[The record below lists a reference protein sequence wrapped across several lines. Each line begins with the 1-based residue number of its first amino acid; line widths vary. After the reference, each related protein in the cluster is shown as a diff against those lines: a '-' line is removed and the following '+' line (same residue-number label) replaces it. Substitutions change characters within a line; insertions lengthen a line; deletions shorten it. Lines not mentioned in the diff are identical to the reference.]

1 MPLDQLPEE
10 LLLEIAFQL
19 PDSATPKHLK
29 NLSLTSRKLRPI
41 AQEALHTTARL
52 AISCGCHPKVNAVVK
67 LLRTLLDRPDLASK
81 VKTLRFRAVRKR
93 VERLY
98 AENGFELLAFRDR
111 CISKLEELSY
121 QSTHAWWRS
130 INNCVESA
138 FGGLLLALL
147 PNLIDLDFWIKD
159 HQRGPPSSEC
169 ISGMW
174 GSTAPPD
181 AILHGW
187 KNIQHLVTGDT
198 SMLKCGIE
206 FDKLSV
212 LDLRTVSIGTAL
224 RLNGPGSLQGAEN
237 VTDLALTVSIQFA
250 DRPLVEK
257 AEIEFSDLLDALA
270 CRALKSLRIQFINDG
285 YHIGDD
291 LSTELNTGYFLGQ
304 LRSVQMTL
312 EALLITLET
321 TEDDGELD
329 WLVDMCQHPTKSLK
343 KFTSLKS
350 LTIPQ
355 PFIFNGQTASWDT
368 VDNCQPNELPP
379 ILGRLELLFPHE
391 SVEQWAQGFLSEN
404 FYSASSPVPAWEFVP
419 GKRNLKKLVLT
430 CREDVGNGIGTS
442 YYTDEVDEIWW
453 TLSTEYGIETEVYDQ
468 QRDVRQNLAGLY
480 EDQGSNEEDS
490 KVGDEDTSEKDWED
504 EEEDVESIIENPPTT
519 SDKPVTGVSDPL
531 VILTCL
537 KNVAKHS
544 FGRTADQLGM
554 VFNWSLERVDKAVE
568 ILRNDGNV
576 ELRPEDALR
585 PTIYFVSASEEML
598 EYQRAHGLHQHAAHA
613 GRFAD
618 WPEHPRPEALALHR
632 IAILGCLRDLHREK
646 GLTESELHDELLN
659 DSELKM
665 ESELIQDAMFQLL
678 DHGFIE
684 SRSNPGGG
692 RTVVF
697 KRESHEL
704 REALDGSEDYTPQ
717 FSSVALSDQTLILNF
732 LRLLRAEEQAP
743 EGLPIRQ
750 ISEAMNIPLSR
761 VTQAGS
767 QLLRD
772 GNIRLNAFLG
782 PPRYIFVRESEE
794 MVRQDRLKEEFLQ
807 GTGGWE
813 TDDSMPELEEY

>member
-10 LLLEIAFQL
+10 LLLQVARQL

-81 VKTLRFRAVRKR
+81 IKALRFRAVRKR

-98 AENGFELLAFRDR
+98 AESGFELLAFRDR
-111 CISKLEELSY
+111 CISKLEKLGY
-121 QSTHAWWRS
+121 RPTHAWWRS

-147 PNLIDLDFWIKD
+147 PNLTDLDFWIKD

-174 GSTAPPD
+174 GSTAPPE

-187 KNIQHLVTGDT
+187 KSIQHLVTGDT

-206 FDKLSV
+206 FDKLTA
-212 LDLRTVSIGTAL
+212 LDLRTVSIGTVL

-237 VTDLALTVSIQFA
+237 VTNLALTVSIQFA

-257 AEIEFSDLLDALA
+257 AEIEFSDLVEALA

-291 LSTELNTGYFLGQ
+291 LSTELNTGYFLAQ
-304 LRSVQMTL
+304 LRGFQKTL
-312 EALLITLET
+312 ETLSITLET

-329 WLVDMCQHPTKSLK
+329 WLVDMCQHPTPSLRH
-343 KFTSLKS
+343 FTSLKS

-355 PFIFNGQTASWDT
+355 PFIFDGRTAWDAEE
-368 VDNCQPNELPP
+368 NCQPNELPP
-379 ILGRLELLFPHE
+379 KLERLELLFPHE
-391 SVEQWAQGFLSEN
+391 SVEVWAQGFLSEN
-404 FYSASSPVPAWEFVP
+404 YYHEFHVG
-419 GKRNLKKLVLT
+419 GKCVLKKLVLT
-430 CREDVGNGIGTS
+430 CREDVGNGIGVS
-442 YYTDEVDEIWW
+442 YFTDDVEEIWW
-453 TLSTEYGIETEVYDQ
+453 TLSTDYGIEIEVHDQ
-468 QRDVRQNLAGLY
+468 QRDVRVNMAVLY
-480 EDQGSNEEDS
+480 EEQGLNVEDS
-490 KVGDEDTSEKDWED
+490 EVDDEDVD
-504 EEEDVESIIENPPTT
+504 EEEWENDDEDVRPSNQPPLTTIDKCVPGIADQTSILAFLRNT
-519 SDKPVTGVSDPL
+519 
-531 VILTCL
+531 
-537 KNVAKHS
+537 ARHS
-544 FGRTADQLGM
+544 FGRTSEQLG
-554 VFNWSLERVDKAVE
+554 VALSWSVERVEKAVVD
-568 ILRNDGNV
+568 LCNDGHV
-576 ELRPEDALR
+576 EVRSEDAM
-585 PTIYFVSASEEML
+585 PTIYFVSASEAML
-598 EYQRAHGLHQHAAHA
+598 EHDRAYGLREHKAHA

-618 WPEHPRPEALALHR
+618 FPKHPRPEALSLHR
-632 IAILGCLRDLHREK
+632 IAILGSLRDLHLEK
-646 GLTESELHDELLN
+646 GLTESALNDELLK
-659 DSELKM
+659 DAELVM
-665 ESELIQDAMFQLL
+665 ESELIQNAMFQLL

-684 SRSNPGGG
+684 SRSNPNGAQ
-692 RTVVF
+692 TVVF

-704 REALDGSEDYTPQ
+704 KEAEFDGSGKYTPQ
-717 FSSVALSDQTLILNF
+717 FSSIALSDQVLILNF
-732 LRLLRAEEQAP
+732 LRSLRFEGQAP
-743 EGLPIRQ
+743 EGLNVRQ
-750 ISEAMNIPLSR
+750 ISEAMDIPISR

-767 QLLRD
+767 DLLRD
-772 GNIRLNAFLG
+772 GNVRLNNSLW
-782 PPRYIFVRESEE
+782 PQTYVFVRESEE
-794 MVRQDRLKEEFLQ
+794 MIRQDRMKEEYLQ
-807 GTGGWE
+807 KSSGWE